1 LPVPEASSQ
10 QPEARSQ
17 KPEARSQKPE
27 ARSQKPEARSQ
38 KPEARSQKPEARTG
52 EANYRKTLAITINT
66 SMRTL
71 KKNTGTV
78 TLVGIA
84 ARLVTRAIPMAMI
97 AAINNTRFIPV
108 NATAMTVKGVITQ
121 PCITSAIPTH
131 KIRFSDC
138 FYSSSETWLKKEY

>member
-1 LPVPEASSQ
+1 MLLTYFEFSFSGCRFQKPAASS
-10 QPEARSQ
+10 A
-17 KPEARSQKPE
+17 
-27 ARSQKPEARSQ
+27 
-38 KPEARSQKPEARTG
+38 ARSQKPEARTG

-131 KIRFSDC
+131 KIRFSDW
-138 FYSSSETWLKKEY
+138 FLLQFRNLVKKGMLKVLCL